1 MQNQIKILTAESVT
15 EGHPDK
21 ICDIIADSV
30 LDECLRSDPAS
41 RVACEVLAT
50 AGKVIVA
57 GEITTEEM
65 PDIPY
70 IVNRTIKHI
79 GYDDLEYEIECLI
92 HDQSE
97 DIAQAVD
104 RLDSGIYIDNKD
116 GQLVDESCSLGAGD
130 QGIMYG
136 YATTETKE
144 MLPMPMVLAH
154 RMTRLLTA
162 ARLLGA
168 IPSLMPDGKA
178 QVSVEYVDSVPRRVA
193 SIVVS
198 AQHTE
203 DADMDALRA
212 GIMEH
217 VILPSLGKM
226 EFDKDAVYINP
237 SGRFVFGG
245 FEADTGLTGRKLMV
259 DTYGGI
265 IPHGGGALSGKDAT
279 KVDRSAAY
287 MARYIAKNIVGARL
301 AEECTVSLAYAIGK
315 AEPVAVNVDTHDTGI
330 YHDEIIKEAVLSIF
344 DLTPSGIIRTLGL
357 AKPIFAP
364 TACYGHFTDDT
375 FPWEQINR
383 AHELRIVCNA
393 IESEKKYD
401 QR

>member
-1 MQNQIKILTAESVT
+1 MQNHIKILTAESVT

-30 LDECLRSDPAS
+30 LDECLETDPAS

-65 PDIPY
+65 PDVPY
-70 IVNRTIKHI
+70 IVSRTIKHI
-79 GYDDLEYEIECLI
+79 GYDDLDYEIECLI
-92 HDQSE
+92 HDQSG

-104 RLDSGIYIDNKD
+104 RLNSGIYIDSKN

-144 MLPMPMVLAH
+144 MLPMPVVLAH

-162 ARLLGA
+162 AQRLGT
-168 IPSLMPDGKA
+168 IPGLMPDGKA
-178 QVSVEYVDSVPRRVA
+178 QVSVEYVDDVPRRVT

-198 AQHTE
+198 TQHIE
-203 DADMDALRA
+203 DVDMDALRT
-212 GIMEH
+212 GIMEQ
-217 VILPSLGKM
+217 VVLPSLGKLP
-226 EFDKDAVYINP
+226 FDKDAVYINP
-237 SGRFVFGG
+237 SGRFVNGG

-301 AEECTVSLAYAIGK
+301 AKECTVSLAYAIGK
-315 AEPVAVNVDTHDTGI
+315 AEPVAVNVDTHDTASTMT
-330 YHDEIIKEAVLSIF
+330 KS
-344 DLTPSGIIRTLGL
+344 S
-357 AKPIFAP
+357 
-364 TACYGHFTDDT
+364 
-375 FPWEQINR
+375 
-383 AHELRIVCNA
+383 
-393 IESEKKYD
+393 KK
-401 QR
+401 R

>member
-162 ARLLGA
+162 ARRLGA

>member
-130 QGIMYG
+130 QGSC
-136 YATTETKE
+136 TD
-144 MLPMPMVLAH
+144 MP
-154 RMTRLLTA
+154 
-162 ARLLGA
+162 
-168 IPSLMPDGKA
+168 P
-178 QVSVEYVDSVPRRVA
+178 PRQKRCC
-193 SIVVS
+193 
-198 AQHTE
+198 
-203 DADMDALRA
+203 
-212 GIMEH
+212 
-217 VILPSLGKM
+217 PC
-226 EFDKDAVYINP
+226 P
-237 SGRFVFGG
+237 WCW
-245 FEADTGLTGRKLMV
+245 
-259 DTYGGI
+259 
-265 IPHGGGALSGKDAT
+265 P
-279 KVDRSAAY
+279 
-287 MARYIAKNIVGARL
+287 IA
-301 AEECTVSLAYAIGK
+301 
-315 AEPVAVNVDTHDTGI
+315 
-330 YHDEIIKEAVLSIF
+330 
-344 DLTPSGIIRTLGL
+344 
-357 AKPIFAP
+357 
-364 TACYGHFTDDT
+364 
-375 FPWEQINR
+375 
-383 AHELRIVCNA
+383 
-393 IESEKKYD
+393 
-401 QR
+401 

>member
-1 MQNQIKILTAESVT
+1 MSEYKILTAESVT

-21 ICDIIADSV
+21 LCDIIADSV
-30 LDECLRSDPAS
+30 LDACLETDPAS

-70 IVNRTIKHI
+70 IVSRTIKHI
-79 GYDDLEYEIECLI
+79 GYDGLEYEIECLI
-92 HDQSE
+92 HDQSG

-104 RLDSGIYIDNKD
+104 RQDSGIYIDSED

-144 MLPMPMVLAH
+144 MLPMPVVLAH

-162 ARLLGA
+162 ARRLGT
-168 IPSLMPDGKA
+168 IPGLMPDGKA
-178 QVSVEYVDSVPRRVA
+178 QASVEYVDGAPRRVA

-203 DADMDALRA
+203 DTDIDALRT
-212 GIMEH
+212 GIMEQ
-217 VILPSLGKM
+217 VILPSLGKLP
-226 EFDKDAVYINP
+226 FDKDAVYINP

-245 FEADTGLTGRKLMV
+245 FEADTGLTGRKM
-259 DTYGGI
+259 G
-265 IPHGGGALSGKDAT
+265 
-279 KVDRSAAY
+279 
-287 MARYIAKNIVGARL
+287 
-301 AEECTVSLAYAIGK
+301 
-315 AEPVAVNVDTHDTGI
+315 
-330 YHDEIIKEAVLSIF
+330 
-344 DLTPSGIIRTLGL
+344 
-357 AKPIFAP
+357 
-364 TACYGHFTDDT
+364 CY
-375 FPWEQINR
+375 
-383 AHELRIVCNA
+383 
-393 IESEKKYD
+393 
-401 QR
+401 

>member
-162 ARLLGA
+162 ARRLGA

-212 GIMEH
+212 GVMEH

-383 AHELRIVCNA
+383 AHELKIVCNA